1 MNLRTR
7 LFLEVVCAHIPE
19 PPARVLEVGCGRGD
33 LARALAERGFDMT
46 AIDPKAPDGP
56 IFRQVRLE
64 DFSDEHG
71 FDAAVASLSL
81 HHIHD
86 LGGALDRIAS
96 LLPPAGPLVVD
107 EWAPERLVGR
117 TARWYYEQ
125 RRSLAHAGHTDSD
138 VPDAFDA
145 WAHETAADLA
155 DLHASSTIRSE
166 LEPRFAER
174 MLEWRPFLYSRR
186 LDDTLEPVERALI
199 ADGEIDA
206 TGFRYV
212 GERR

>member
-7 LFLEVVCAHIPE
+7 LFLEVACTHLPE
-19 PPARVLEVGCGRGD
+19 PPARVLEVGCGKGD
-33 LARALAERGFDMT
+33 LARALVERGFDMT
-46 AIDPKAPDGP
+46 AIDPNAPDGP
-56 IFRQVRLE
+56 IFRQVRIE
-64 DFSDEHG
+64 DFSDERG
-71 FDAAVASLSL
+71 FAAVVASLSL

-96 LLPPAGPLVVD
+96 FLPPAGPLVLD
-107 EWAPERLVGR
+107 EWAPERLAGR
-117 TARWYYEQ
+117 TAHWYYEQ
-125 RRSLAHAGHTDSD
+125 RRALADAGRTDSE

-145 WAHETAADLA
+145 WERETTASLA

-174 MLEWRPFLYSRR
+174 MFEWRPFLYSRR
-186 LDDTLEPVERALI
+186 LDDSLEPVEQAS
-199 ADGEIDA
+199 IDNGDIDPA
-206 TGFRYV
+206 GFRYV

>member
-7 LFLEVVCAHIPE
+7 LFLEVVCSHIPE
-19 PPARVLEVGCGRGD
+19 PPARVLEVGCGKGN
-33 LARALAERGFDMT
+33 LALALAERGFDVT
-46 AIDPKAPDGP
+46 AIDPNAPDDP
-56 IFRQVRLE
+56 IFRRVRLE

-71 FDAAVASLSL
+71 FDAVVASMSL

-86 LGGALDRIAS
+86 LDGALDTIAS
-96 LLPPAGPLVVD
+96 FLPPAGPLVVD
-107 EWAPERLVGR
+107 EWAPERLAGR
-117 TARWYYEQ
+117 TAHWYFEQ
-125 RRSLAHAGHTDSD
+125 RRALAQAGRTESD

-145 WAHETAADLA
+145 WERQTAASLA
-155 DLHASSTIRSE
+155 DLHSSSTIRSE

-174 MLEWRPFLYSRR
+174 LFEWRPFLYSRR
-186 LDDTLEPVERALI
+186 LDDTLEPLEQALI
-199 ADGEIDA
+199 DNGGIDA

>member
-7 LFLEVVCAHIPE
+7 LFLEVVASRIPE
-19 PPARVLEVGCGRGD
+19 PPARVLEVGCGNGD
-33 LARALAERGFDMT
+33 LARALAERGYDVT
-46 AIDPKAPDGP
+46 AIDPSAPDGR

-64 DFSDEHG
+64 DFADERG
-71 FDAAVASLSL
+71 FDAVVASMSL

-86 LGGALDRIAS
+86 VGGALDKIAS
-96 LLPPAGPLVVD
+96 FLPPAGPLVVD
-107 EWAPERLVGR
+107 EWAPERLAGR

-125 RRSLAHAGHTDSD
+125 RRALAQAGQTESN

-145 WAHETAADLA
+145 WERQTTASLA

-174 MLEWRPFLYSRR
+174 VFEWRPFLYSRR
-186 LDDTLEPVERALI
+186 LDDALEPVERALI
-199 ADGEIDA
+199 TDGGIDA